1 MRPKKNLDASF
12 LRVTILGT
20 GTSQGIPVIGCH
32 CEVCRSDD
40 PRDQRLRTSALIQ
53 VGDCHI
59 VIDCGPDFRQQM
71 LRTGTEHLHAILITH
86 EHNDHVMGM
95 DDVRPFNFMQKCDMP
110 IFSTVQ
116 VAQELRARFA
126 YAFETNPYPG
136 APRLML
142 YEINAQTPFYVEGV
156 EIQPIEV
163 QHGQLSVLGFRI
175 GRFVYITD
183 MKHIAPS
190 ELWKL
195 TNCDTLVV
203 NALNQQGHH
212 SHLSLTEA
220 LDFIRHIRPRQAF
233 ITHISHTMGRHS
245 EVSRLL
251 PHNVA
256 LAWDG
261 LSFEVPLL

>member
-1 MRPKKNLDASF
+1 MRQKNPLEASS

-40 PRDQRLRTSALIQ
+40 PHDQRLRTSALLQI
-53 VGDCHI
+53 GNCHI

-71 LRTGTEHLHAILITH
+71 LRVGVEHLHAILITH

-95 DDVRPFNFMQKCDMP
+95 DDVRPFNFMQKRDMP
-110 IFSTVQ
+110 IFSTAQ
-116 VAQELRARFA
+116 VAKELRARFA
-126 YAFETNPYPG
+126 YAFEANPYPG

-142 YEINAQTPFYVEGV
+142 HEINAQTPFYIEDI

-195 TNCDTLVV
+195 AECDTLVI

-212 SHLSLTEA
+212 SHMGLNEA
-220 LDFIRHIRPRQAF
+220 LDFIQQVKPRQAF
-233 ITHISHTMGRHS
+233 ITHISHTMGRHAQ
-245 EVSRLL
+245 VSRLL
-251 PHNVA
+251 PEGVA

-261 LSFEVPLL
+261 LCFEAPLS